1 MATWVT
7 HLMIADGVLE
17 VLPRLDRRG
26 FCVGNI
32 APDCNIENEDW
43 TSFIPP
49 REVTHF
55 MRGKHKSFDD
65 CEDFYRK
72 IVAPRTSA
80 GSEEFSFLLGYYSH
94 LLTDAAFAAMIRDG
108 ERVKS
113 AWRRVMADERLR
125 PMAEGMPEKFDS
137 IKKLIPRERLFH
149 GVSRIEA
156 EYLRKNPGSGYLTE
170 ILPLEEF
177 PDYLDFLPHGC
188 IARKAKLMR
197 ELPDDSELEFEFVAL
212 SREEFDRFVGAAI
225 GLVTRKVRA
234 ASESFERECV

>member
-1 MATWVT
+1 
-7 HLMIADGVLE
+7 
-17 VLPRLDRRG
+17 
-26 FCVGNI
+26 
-32 APDCNIENEDW
+32 
-43 TSFIPP
+43 
-49 REVTHF
+49 
-55 MRGKHKSFDD
+55 
-65 CEDFYRK
+65 
-72 IVAPRTSA
+72 
-80 GSEEFSFLLGYYSH
+80 
-94 LLTDAAFAAMIRDG
+94 
-108 ERVKS
+108 
-113 AWRRVMADERLR
+113 MADERLR
-125 PMAEGMPEKFDS
+125 PMAEGMPEKFGS

>member
-1 MATWVT
+1 MVA
-7 HLMIADGVLE
+7 LVL
-17 VLPRLDRRG
+17 
-26 FCVGNI
+26 

-43 TSFIPP
+43 TSFVPP

-55 MRGKHKSFDD
+55 MRGKRKSFDD
-65 CEDFYRK
+65 CEDFYRT
-72 IVAPRTSA
+72 IVAPRSSA
-80 GSEEFSFLLGYYSH
+80 GAEEFSFLLGYYSH
-94 LLTDAAFAAMIRDG
+94 LLTDAAFAAMIRAG

-113 AWRRVMADERLR
+113 AWRRMMADERLR
-125 PMAEGMPEKFDS
+125 QMAEGMPEKFDS

-156 EYLRKNPGSGYLTE
+156 GYLRENPGSGYLTE

-212 SREEFDRFVGAAI
+212 SREEFAGFVEATT
-225 GLVTRKVRA
+225 GLVTGKVRA
-234 ASESFERECV
+234 ASEIYEREYV